1 MKVEPTQILD
11 QITPVVRIA
20 LEQSFYTWQG
30 YHNGRINELESIL
43 NSLKI
48 LLVHTEEWADKPDSL
63 WNELESEFVK
73 LRLWTDSLKYV
84 SLNDLTDKILSPLTA
99 EFKKLNSEYP
109 DELRILT
116 GDTYWQI
123 QPEDSFVRRIRKRWQ
138 SLKINIT
145 SLKFKFTNKYRDFRH
160 KPPKKSKTS
169 ERVIAFHSLLSYY
182 IQNPLIQFLVDEWQ
196 RYLQAITGQLFV
208 LHMNVK
214 EFANKSL
221 ILDELPTI
229 LDPDKKNEIFN
240 NLFELAEVL
249 KNVDENIQALKK
261 YDEQFITRF
270 EKLWISISERFL
282 KAWEWAGTFQLRDKH
297 YTGERLIHLEYSLNS
312 RFNKYYTAWQEHFSA
327 LQGEWQKDTEIA
339 ILRYKVIRNLYNI
352 SQSLHN
358 GIREGIDP
366 SFTQVKDI
374 LSKTS
379 VEIEDTTEDSSFRS
393 LINNKRKSI
402 LNALQILLETI
413 HGVNIVR
420 LLEDG
425 LDKVQTA
432 VNKLG
437 TQHLAFLRQDTE
449 KRPPRSISKPV
460 PLKELVTKEISDPY
474 YRRYKQLIESTEAEV
489 KYILRVISEIDQQIE
504 FNTDSTLKLI
514 KQSGKLPVFR
524 RAKDE
529 MSEGL
534 NRAVKLLIDL
544 KINIVNIPEKCIQE
558 LLQNSLEF
566 ERDLEKFLD
575 SERIFKFKSQLKQK
589 QLLNLIGGIG
599 KKSVNL
605 SKSGF
610 TALSQ
615 GLSKRVK
622 KLWSQYFSLSPA
634 QSNGGEPD
642 IKKIQR
648 YLTETEA
655 KIAKLPFIYQ
665 KLFHFQALNDKQF
678 FTNRIKEI
686 NILKE
691 EFKKWEDGKPSAVA
705 VIGERGSGLTTFLN
719 YAENEIY
726 DGIALTRMVF
736 TKSENGQENI
746 LSMVCDAF
754 HFKQSGDWADLEQ
767 KVKNERPYQIC
778 ILENMQYMFLKTVSG
793 FNGLEELL
801 HFISRTKN
809 VVFWITTC
817 TLYSWQFLEKAIGIE
832 THFQCLI
839 RLHKISGDEL
849 KSIILKRH
857 RASGYHLEFEPS
869 TNSRPK
875 KKSPVS
881 DENPQ
886 QLQLED
892 VYFKKLHEFAGGN
905 ITTAILIWL
914 RSIKEFSKDKMVLST
929 KFEFDFTFLD
939 RLSEERLLTLCMVL
953 HHEILSPLNHSSVFN
968 QNIDKSILQLENLE
982 GEGLLIKSRG
992 GYQIHPFV
1000 YRPLVQILRKMNI
1013 LS

>member
-1 MKVEPTQILD
+1 MQYEPTQILD
-11 QITPVVRIA
+11 QVTPVVRIA
-20 LEQSFYTWQG
+20 LEQSFYTWQS
-30 YHNGRINELESIL
+30 YHNGRLNELESIF

-48 LLVHTEEWADKPDSL
+48 LLVHTEEWTEKPDCL

-84 SLNDLTDKILSPLTA
+84 SLDDLTNKISSPLTA
-99 EFKKLNSEYP
+99 EFKKLKSEYP
-109 DELRILT
+109 DELRILI

-123 QPEDSFVRRIRKRWQ
+123 QPEDPFVRRIRKRWQ
-138 SLKINIT
+138 PLKTTIN
-145 SLKFKFTNKYRDFRH
+145 SLKFKLTNKYRDFRH
-160 KPPKKSKTS
+160 KPPKKSKAA
-169 ERVIAFHSLLSYY
+169 ERVIEFHSLLSYY
-182 IQNPLIQFLVDEWQ
+182 IQNPLIQFLIDEWQ

-208 LHMNVK
+208 LQLNVK

-240 NLFELAEVL
+240 NMFDLAEVL

-261 YDEQFITRF
+261 YEEQFITRF
-270 EKLWISISERFL
+270 EKIWISISERFV
-282 KAWEWAGTFQLRDKH
+282 KAWDWAGTFQLKGKH
-297 YTGERLIHLEYSLNS
+297 YTGERLIHLEYSSKS
-312 RFNKYYTAWQEHFSA
+312 RFNKCYKAWQQHFSA
-327 LQGEWQKDTEIA
+327 LQGEWQRDTEIA
-339 ILRYKVIRNLYNI
+339 ILRYKVISNLYNI

-393 LINNKRKSI
+393 LITNKRKSI

-413 HGVNIVR
+413 HGVSIVR

-425 LDKVQTA
+425 LEKVQTA
-432 VNKLG
+432 VNNLG

-449 KRPPRSISKPV
+449 KRPPHSISKSV
-460 PLKELVTKEISDPY
+460 PLKELVTKEISDPFY
-474 YRRYKQLIESTEAEV
+474 LRFRQLIETTEAEV

-514 KQSGKLPVFR
+514 KQSGKLPVFM
-524 RAKDE
+524 RAKNE

-534 NRAVKLLIDL
+534 NRTVKLLIDL
-544 KINIVNIPEKCIQE
+544 KINIANIPEKCIQE

-566 ERDLEKFLD
+566 ERDLENFLD

-589 QLLNLIGGIG
+589 RFINLIGDMG
-599 KKSVNL
+599 KKSVHL
-605 SKSGF
+605 SKSVF
-610 TALSQ
+610 T
-615 GLSKRVK
+615 GLSKGSANRVK
-622 KLWSQYFSLSPA
+622 NLWSQYFSLSPA
-634 QSNGGEPD
+634 QTNGREPD
-642 IKKIQR
+642 IKEIQQ

-686 NILKE
+686 NILRE
-691 EFKKWEDGKPSAVA
+691 EFKKWEDGKSSAVA
-705 VIGERGSGLTTFLN
+705 VVGERGSGLTTFLN

-726 DGIALTRMVF
+726 EGIALTRIVF
-736 TKSENGQENI
+736 AKPENGQGNI
-746 LSMVCDAF
+746 LKIVCDAF
-754 HFKQSGDWADLEQ
+754 HFKQLHDWADLEQ
-767 KVKNERPYQIC
+767 KVKDERPYKIC

-793 FNGLEELL
+793 FSGLEELL
-801 HFISRTKN
+801 HFISRTKH
-809 VVFWITTC
+809 VIFWITTC

-839 RLHKISGDEL
+839 RLHKITRDEL

-857 RASGYHLEFEPS
+857 RASGYHLEFETS
-869 TNSRPK
+869 TNSRLK
-875 KKSPVS
+875 KKSHLS

-886 QLQLED
+886 RAQLED
-892 VYFKKLHEFAGGN
+892 NYFKKLHEFAGGN

-929 KFEFDFTFLD
+929 KFEFDFTFLG

-982 GEGLLIKSRG
+982 GEGLLIKIG
-992 GYQIHPFV
+992 VGYQIHPFV
-1000 YRPLVQILRKMNI
+1000 YRPLVQILRNMNI